1 MDMKDLYNC
10 AISAQMQ
17 KEIMFGMAEK
27 QLKRARGQTQSE
39 EIISKALIAARD
51 VQDFLWGEHNKEW
64 DLEEWKRMFRKR
76 IQKIDDIDPANPHAF
91 IELKKRLLQN
101 AALSIALLQKLEKPI
116 NLQSNLE
123 NYASE

>member
-10 AISAQMQ
+10 AISA
-17 KEIMFGMAEK
+17 EK
-27 QLKRARGQTQSE
+27 HLKRARGQTQSE

-101 AALSIALLQKLEKPI
+101 AALSIALLQKLEKQPI

-123 NYASE
+123 KYGSTKS